1 MNHPKVG
8 TPADH
13 AFKSLRS
20 DAIINLGNLF
30 DFSHLVVVRTLD
42 MGSPGAI
49 DVLAPLKLVQI
60 HTFYQLSSLPFKLL
74 EKSNRRLLIGFLLLP
89 VLFYFEVHQ
98 AANKFPIKDINL
110 LSKKSTKLMTALGR
124 VVFLTLFCDS
134 KCSKMTP
141 VKNSLS
147 CSRFNLAELQILLLL
162 MKASIKSSRTSWR
175 CSYFIS

>member
-1 MNHPKVG
+1 
-8 TPADH
+8 
-13 AFKSLRS
+13 
-20 DAIINLGNLF
+20 
-30 DFSHLVVVRTLD
+30 

-49 DVLAPLKLVQI
+49 DMLPPLKLVQI

-124 VVFLTLFCDS
+124 VVFLTLFCDC

-175 CSYFIS
+175 CSYFISQQPLGRLAQSYLSIVPSQVLLNFYMLTCHHDKSYMPTL